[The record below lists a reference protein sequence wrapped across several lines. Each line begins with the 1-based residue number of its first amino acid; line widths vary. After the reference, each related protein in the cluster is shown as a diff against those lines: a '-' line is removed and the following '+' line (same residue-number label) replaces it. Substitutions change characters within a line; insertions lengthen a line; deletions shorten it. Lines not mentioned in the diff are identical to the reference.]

1 MMAQQT
7 AQRESGYNMNVPRNN
22 AGKDITPSF
31 QNTAVPGHS
40 SKDVGPMTFEPNG
53 MSSRD

>member
-7 AQRESGYNMNVPRNN
+7 AQRESGYNMTVPKNN
-22 AGKDITPSF
+22 ASKDISPSF
-31 QNTAVPGHS
+31 QNTAVPGHT

-53 MSSRD
+53 MSGD